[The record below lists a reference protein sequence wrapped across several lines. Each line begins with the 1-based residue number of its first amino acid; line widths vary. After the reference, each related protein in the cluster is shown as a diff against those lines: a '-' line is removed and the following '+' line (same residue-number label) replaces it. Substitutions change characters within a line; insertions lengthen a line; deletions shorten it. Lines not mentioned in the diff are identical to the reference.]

1 MLVSVV
7 SLGGAAVIVSMLR
20 LIVLRE
26 FETSPDF
33 TWALGKLIII
43 SAIELDVAIMAANGP
58 ALKTIWSK
66 HISKTAF
73 TGSTDRYAASHELSG
88 MSSSKRRTQRS
99 STKQSHQRGEDHFS
113 QPRVPT
119 EVRSASSGEISRN
132 DSIEKLFK
140 NEDGIVVTTS
150 MGVESRLASDPDG
163 HNRPYYQFDNS
174 KNV

>member
-7 SLGGAAVIVSMLR
+7 SLGGAAVLVSCLR

-26 FETSPDF
+26 FEINPDI

-73 TGSTDRYAASHELSG
+73 TGNSTDRYARSHELSG
-88 MSSSKRRTQRS
+88 MSSKRRTQRS
-99 STKQSHQRGEDHFS
+99 SVKQPHQRGDDHFS

-119 EVRSASSGEISRN
+119 EVKSASSGEISRN
-132 DSIEKLFK
+132 DSVEKLFK

-150 MGVESRLASDPDG
+150 MGVESRLATDPDG
-163 HNRPYYQFDNS
+163 GVRPYYQFDNS
-174 KNV
+174 KNI

>member
-66 HISKTAF
+66 HVSKTAF
-73 TGSTDRYAASHELSG
+73 TGSTDRYAHSHELSG
-88 MSSSKRRTQRS
+88 MSSKRRTQRS
-99 STKQSHQRGEDHFS
+99 STKPPYQRGDDHFS
-113 QPRVPT
+113 QPRAPT
-119 EVRSASSGEISRN
+119 EVRSTSSGEISRS
-132 DSIEKLFK
+132 DSVEKLFK

-150 MGVESRLASDPDG
+150 MGVESRLAADPDG
-163 HNRPYYQFDNS
+163 GNRPYYQFDNS